1 MPRILFAMLF
11 LSTLIIL
18 SCKDEEKKTT
28 NETTVKSAEDSL
40 LDAVNQ
46 GHDDVMPKM
55 GKVRAAQKEI
65 QRMIDSIAT
74 LPAKAQQGAA
84 ELKAKLEKLV
94 NDLDYADFAMDKWMV
109 EFKRDSAR
117 QNLEARL
124 NYLATEKLKVDKVK
138 DAVLTGLARA
148 DSVLKARF

>member
-1 MPRILFAMLF
+1 ML
-11 LSTLIIL
+11 LISTLAFV
-18 SCKDEEKKTT
+18 SCKDADKTT
-28 NETTVKSAEDSL
+28 TTETTVKTAEDSL

-84 ELKAKLEKLV
+84 GLKAKLETLV
-94 NDLDYADFAMDKWMV
+94 NDLNNADFEMDKWMV
-109 EFKRDSAR
+109 EFNRDSAR
-117 QNLEARL
+117 ENLEARL
-124 NYLATEKLKVDKVK
+124 NYLATEKLKVEKVK
-138 DAVLTGLARA
+138 NAVLTGLARA
-148 DSVLKARF
+148 DSIIKARF